1 MPTILARKYSLLRI
15 DAAGM
20 GVCVLASL
28 IWYLTMGGPALD
40 QRSATAGL
48 RHEIRTQQ
56 GRASELRAAIAA
68 VEEQLASV
76 RQELAE
82 GTIPLDSTARINRRI
97 AGLTEFFSRCDLQ
110 VDDVQTGR
118 PTIGRQCDVV
128 PITIVG
134 KGAYRQ
140 CVRFLHGL
148 CSAFPDLGVMRIELA
163 GNPAQ
168 SLEPE
173 MFRLEL
179 FWYAAPSGLVPAAAS
194 EKPQGYAGTRS

>member
-1 MPTILARKYSLLRI
+1 MPTILAKKYSLLRI
-15 DAAGM
+15 DAAGI

-28 IWYLTMGGPALD
+28 IWYVTMGGPALD

-48 RHEIRTQQ
+48 RQEIRTQQ
-56 GRASELRAAIAA
+56 ERASELQSAIAV
-68 VEEQLASV
+68 VEEQLVSV

-82 GTIPLDSTARINRRI
+82 STISLDSTARINKRI
-97 AGLTEFFSRCDLQ
+97 AGLTEFFSHCGLQ

-140 CVRFLHGL
+140 CVKFLHGL
-148 CSAFPDLGVMRIELA
+148 CSAFPDLGVMRVEVA
-163 GNPAQ
+163 GKAAQ
-168 SLEPE
+168 SSEPA

-194 EKPQGYAGTRS
+194 EKPRGYDRTRS